1 MARSFAPLFTPV
13 TGVVRGDKGSVTVTV
28 LDPDGTAADLT
39 GYTAAANVLTSA
51 GDTVALSAS
60 IASNVVTVTWD
71 ATASAQ
77 FTDTNT
83 AQAEIDDGAGDI
95 RTIWHGSLDTIQ
107 DIV

>member
-13 TGVVRGDKGSVTVTV
+13 TGVVRGDKGSVTITV
-28 LDPDGTAADLT
+28 LDSDGTASDLT
-39 GYTAAANVLTSA
+39 GYTARASVETSA
-51 GDTVALSAS
+51 GAVVALSAS

-77 FTDTNT
+77 FTDANT
-83 AQAEIDDGAGDI
+83 GQCEIDDGAGDI
-95 RTIWHGSLDTIQ
+95 HTIWHGSLDTIR